1 MHLVVSSVSAR
12 RSAIE
17 QEARFV
23 AAAIVKF
30 KNCGRRGDADDLAR
44 LSNSCKE
51 VSSHGVQR
59 FTVEPLGQIDMR
71 DQQEDQRGE
80 LIAPG
85 LRARRNSPTAGVD
98 ASLISARRNF
108 SSSRRAGLILLR

>member
-1 MHLVVSSVSAR
+1 
-12 RSAIE
+12 
-17 QEARFV
+17 
-23 AAAIVKF
+23 
-30 KNCGRRGDADDLAR
+30 
-44 LSNSCKE
+44 
-51 VSSHGVQR
+51 
-59 FTVEPLGQIDMR
+59 MR